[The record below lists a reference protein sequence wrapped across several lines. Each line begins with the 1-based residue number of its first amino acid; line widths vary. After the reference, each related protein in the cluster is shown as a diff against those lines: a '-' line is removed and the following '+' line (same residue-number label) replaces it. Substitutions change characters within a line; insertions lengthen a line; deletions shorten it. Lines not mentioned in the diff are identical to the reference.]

1 MHQAEI
7 LYPMAA
13 LAMLTF
19 AVLLVVPYRRFK
31 AAFAR
36 QVRADD
42 FKYGESK
49 NVPPEVAIPNRNYMN
64 LLEMPLLFYVACI
77 TLYVT
82 KSADRDL
89 LYLAWGYFALR
100 LLHSAVHLSYNKVM
114 HRLTLFALSN
124 VVLAVIW
131 VRILSRLS
139 AGSVS

>member
-1 MHQAEI
+1 MNQGNI

-13 LAMLTF
+13 LVMLTF
-19 AVLLVVPYRRFK
+19 AVLLFIPYRRFQ

-36 QVRADD
+36 QVLADD
-42 FKYGESK
+42 FKYGESG
-49 NVPPEVAIPNRNYMN
+49 NVPPRVSIPNRNYMN

-82 KSADRDL
+82 NGVDTGS

-100 LLHSAVHLSYNKVM
+100 LLHSAVHLTYNRVV

-124 VVLAVIW
+124 LVLGVMW
-131 VRILSRLS
+131 VRILLWI
-139 AGSVS
+139 